1 MLAEKAGEL
10 VGTIAIETVAAKPD
24 EGACALLK
32 KALHVLVA
40 LDFDGPGA
48 RAWPWWRENIRD
60 CVRWPVP
67 KGKDPGEAFE
77 LGVDIRE
84 WVRAG
89 LPRGL
94 R

>member
-1 MLAEKAGEL
+1 MPQEFK
-10 VGTIAIETVAAKPD
+10 TVK
-24 EGACALLK
+24 E
-32 KALHVLVA
+32 VA
-40 LDFDGPGA
+40 DYL
-48 RAWPWWRENIRD
+48 RD
-60 CVRWPVP
+60 NGWSVP

-77 LGVDIRE
+77 LGVDIKE